1 MYKLEFGLPKFN
13 MYRRLLARVLADDF
27 VRPGVL
33 NETGAIELARCLLRD
48 NVERIFRV

>member
-1 MYKLEFGLPKFN
+1 

-27 VRPGVL
+27 VRPGVTT
-33 NETGAIELARCLLRD
+33 EAGAVELARCLLRD